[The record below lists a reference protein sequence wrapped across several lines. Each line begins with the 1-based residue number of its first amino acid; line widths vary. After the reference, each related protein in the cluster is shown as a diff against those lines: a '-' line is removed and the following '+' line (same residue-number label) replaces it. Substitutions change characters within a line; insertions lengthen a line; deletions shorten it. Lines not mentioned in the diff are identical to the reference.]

1 MARSERLPFWKQALA
16 WAGLLCPG
24 RGEGG
29 WWRRGGCGRK
39 SLRLFPCSRGC
50 ARTHTH
56 TVGGVGARSYEAET
70 IPGWTCVTDVMGL
83 ALPVPTT
90 LHLQCTLS
98 EGQRPG
104 AGVHG
109 LAHPSTQKRLERA
122 SIFFPKGCCTNKRRR
137 AGGEKCE
144 NTPSRAYVYLQLER
158 GLLCVAVWM
167 SRANLITF

>member
-39 SLRLFPCSRGC
+39 SLRLFLAPED
-50 ARTHTH
+50 AHTH
-56 TVGGVGARSYEAET
+56 AVGGVGTRSYEAET
-70 IPGWTCVTDVMGL
+70 IPGWACVTDVMGL

-90 LHLQCTLS
+90 LHLRCTLS

-109 LAHPSTQKRLERA
+109 LAHPSIQKRLERA

-137 AGGEKCE
+137 AGGKNVKIPHCE
-144 NTPSRAYVYLQLER
+144 RTCIYSWREGCFVSPSGCPEL
-158 GLLCVAVWM
+158 
-167 SRANLITF
+167 T